1 MLWIVSILSRKK
13 KNSVIVESS
22 IYESKTKGIK
32 SWIKKIF
39 LKRISKAYASGRSQ
53 IKLLQALNFK
63 GKIIKTKGVGIFNIS
78 PQPPFEKRSSVVNF
92 LYVGR
97 LSKEKNLERLI
108 KVFGEF
114 PELILHIIGFG
125 PDEIYLKSISSE
137 NIKFIGAVKN
147 TELYKFYQ
155 YCDVFILPSVIEPW
169 GLVVEEALN
178 NGMPVII
185 SNKVGCGDEIVKDG
199 NNGLIF
205 RVDDESD
212 MKRSILKIRNL
223 DIYNNF
229 RKNISEMNFEEIV
242 KSQID
247 TYITK

>member
-1 MLWIVSILSRKK
+1 M
-13 KNSVIVESS
+13 
-22 IYESKTKGIK
+22 
-32 SWIKKIF
+32 
-39 LKRISKAYASGRSQ
+39 
-53 IKLLQALNFK
+53 NFK